1 MFWYILIN
9 LVIVCKTMMRMSLSS
24 NWCKPSYDLH
34 NILTVEKEI
43 YTLTKNNQWNFSC
56 THGFVRILYSNFNIL
71 YYPFVHKFIRKTSHL
86 QSHRGIY
93 CLKHQ
98 RVIPKRMHQPIF
110 YKLPFE
116 RVVSQGLQKVCWSL
130 LLVHHNL
137 MNDQNYC
144 VDKVPHLLLK
154 NMRWNTK

>member
-43 YTLTKNNQWNFSC
+43 YTLTKNNQWNLSC

-71 YYPFVHKFIRKTSHL
+71 YYPFVYKFIRKTSHL